1 MPKKGTNELFY
12 FSSVFRTQQIT
23 NDLTTNNTS
32 SNKLTKFLFIFSF
45 TLLSLVQSAWSQQMK
60 LSGAIYDTSNVVPIK
75 NVSVMALRLKDSVL
89 LGFTR
94 TDQMGSF
101 VLTGFPID
109 TFQLIIEHP
118 KLETRTFYIIGSTDN
133 YDIKVPRIQLLQ
145 KIQNIR
151 EVTVLTNRNA
161 IYFKGDTLVYVA
173 DSFNVGQN
181 AVVEDLLKK
190 LPGIKV
196 ADDGSITSQGKE
208 ISKVLVDGDEFF
220 GSDPT
225 IATRNL
231 GAKGVESVQVY
242 EKKNEDAAV
251 GEDDKIQV
259 LDLKLKDSAKK
270 GYFGKISGASDFGL
284 VRDNPFY
291 ESEILLNNFNK
302 KQKISV
308 FMLTSNTPKSNF
320 GFGDMNKFGLD
331 NERNSSGMT
340 MWDQSSRNN
349 SSGIPQ
355 TLKTGIYYS
364 DKIGKTGKIGFNY
377 SYIENRLNAVSSSQS
392 QYFLQNSSYYT
403 KDSTTEVSKNQ
414 SHRLNLTYSVN
425 LDSLT
430 FLELK
435 PNVHVDAGLSDNLIE
450 NNFRNDPSD
459 PLPFLGTS
467 IQNKNESKGISSNS
481 EAILRRKFKKVNR
494 ELELKYVLT
503 AKTNQSDG
511 NLYTLKTGAES
522 DTIDQAKVNDNSNVT
537 NYGTLTYTEPIAKK
551 WKLQFEYFVETGKSN
566 QDKLTFN
573 KDAFGNYTQQD
584 TLFSNQFDNTR
595 FQNRGTGMIIFEHRQ
610 HTVTGGLGFR
620 NINVQS
626 TNLITSLVTTQDINN
641 FLPKFSYQFKPGMSK
656 RIGLNY
662 STSSSP
668 ASINDLQPVQDN
680 TNPNRIQIG
689 NPDLKPNYVHNLR
702 LNANVWQALTG
713 RYFWGGGN
721 ASLTNNAFATST
733 DFDQFGRTIAQTIN
747 VDGNI
752 FANIYAGGGLPI
764 LNRKLEFAPNV
775 NASYNKYTNLINGQ
789 TNVTKTTAVTAG
801 LDIELQLDSLEITI
815 GNSYSYNNPVSS
827 LSSISNQ
834 PFATQQYFI
843 KGEWRLPRHIEF
855 QADATYTINTGRA
868 AEFNRNIMIINIELS
883 KAFLSTENI
892 ILTLAANDIL
902 NQNLNL
908 QRQINGNVIT
918 DNYTQI
924 ISRYFLV
931 KLTYKFNNNKTKEDD
946 FKGWH

>member
-145 KIQNIR
+145 KTQNIR

-435 PNVHVDAGLSDNLIE
+435 PNLHVDAGLTDNLSV
-450 NNFRNDPSD
+450 NNFLDDQFNSY
-459 PLPFLGTS
+459 LGTS

-494 ELELKYVLT
+494 ELELKYVLS

-855 QADATYTINTGRA
+855 QADAKYTINTGRA

>member
-1 MPKKGTNELFY
+1 MNVLMKKIYT
-12 FSSVFRTQQIT
+12 
-23 NDLTTNNTS
+23 
-32 SNKLTKFLFIFSF
+32 
-45 TLLSLVQSAWSQQMK
+45 TLLQPGKTIIFLLFLLVSSLQTSWSQQMK
-60 LSGAIYDTSNVVPIK
+60 LTGTIYDTSNVVPLR

-89 LGFTR
+89 LSFTR
-94 TDQMGSF
+94 TNQLGEF
-101 VLTGFPID
+101 TLTGFPID

-118 KLETRTFYIIGSTDN
+118 KLETRTFYIIGSKDN

-145 KIQNIR
+145 KTQNVR
-151 EVTVLTNRNA
+151 EVTVLTNKNA

-231 GAKGVESVQVY
+231 GAKGVASVQVY
-242 EKKNEDAAV
+242 EKKNEDAAI

-270 GYFGKISGASDFGL
+270 GYFGKISGASDFG
-284 VRDNPFY
+284 VIRDNPFY
-291 ESEILLNNFNK
+291 ESEVLLNNFNK

-331 NERNSSGMT
+331 NERNNSGMT
-340 MWDQSSRNN
+340 MWDQSSKNN
-349 SSGIPQ
+349 TSGIPQ
-355 TLKTGIYYS
+355 TMKAGIYYS

-377 SYIENRLNAVSSSQS
+377 SYYENRLNAVTSSQS
-392 QYFLQNSSYYT
+392 QYFLQQDSSYFT
-403 KDSTTEVSKNQ
+403 RDSSANISKNQ

-430 FLELK
+430 YIELR
-435 PNVHVDAGLSDNLIE
+435 PNLHVDFGESDNFSQNSFLTE
-450 NNFRNDPSD
+450 SFVSY
-459 PLPFLGTS
+459 LGTG
-467 IQNKNESKGISSNS
+467 IQNKNRSKGISSNS
-481 EAILRRKFKKVNR
+481 EAIFRRKFKKVNR
-494 ELELKYVLT
+494 ELELKYILNSSS
-503 AKTNQSDG
+503 NQSDG
-511 NLYTLKTGAES
+511 SLYTLKTGALS
-522 DTIDQAKVNDNSNVT
+522 DTIDQKKINDNGNTT
-537 NYGTLTYTEPIAKK
+537 NYGILTYTEPFAKK
-551 WKLQFEYFVETGKSN
+551 WKFQLEYYLESGKSN
-566 QDKLTFN
+566 QNKLTFD
-573 KDAFGNYTQQD
+573 KDASGNYSQQVALY
-584 TLFSNQFDNTR
+584 TNQFDNTR
-595 FQNRGTGMIIFEHRQ
+595 FQQRGTGMLIFEHRQ
-610 HTVTGGLGFR
+610 HTFTGGIGFR
-620 NINVQS
+620 NIEVQS
-626 TNLITSLVTTQDINN
+626 TNLLTTVVTNQNINN

-656 RIGLNY
+656 RISLNY
-662 STSSSP
+662 STASSP
-668 ASINDLQPVQDN
+668 AAINNLQPVQDN

-702 LNANVWQALTG
+702 MNANIWQALSG
-713 RYFWGGGN
+713 RYFWSGAN
-721 ASLTNNAFATST
+721 ASLTNNAFADSTSY
-733 DFDQFGRTIAQTIN
+733 DQYGRTLAKTVN

-752 FANIYAGGGLPI
+752 FANVFAGGGFPI
-764 LNRKLEFAPNV
+764 FNRKIELAPNV
-775 NASYNKYTNLINGQ
+775 NGSFNKYTNFINGQ
-789 TNVTKTTAVTAG
+789 KNVTKTTAITAG
-801 LDIELQLDSLEITI
+801 LDIELKLDSLNITI

-827 LSSISNQ
+827 LSSFSNQ
-834 PFATQQYFI
+834 PYATQKYFI
-843 KGEWRLPRHIEF
+843 DGEWRLPHHF
-855 QADATYTINTGRA
+855 QIKSDATYTINTGRA
-868 AEFNRNIMIINIELS
+868 AAYNRNIFIINFEIS
-883 KAFLSTENI
+883 KAFLSTENV
-892 ILTLAANDIL
+892 ILTLSANDIL

-918 DNYTQI
+918 DNYTKI

-931 KLTYKFNNNKTKEDD
+931 KLTYKFNNNKTREDD